1 MTFGISISMSAMSLA
16 VKIIKEENI
25 MNILIGLRNTVYADY
40 LGYNLRLLG
49 HDVKVVENGLDITD
63 LLFSKDWDIVI
74 VGILVSYYNGLEIL
88 ERYRK
93 YCDEKLKEQS
103 DFVKAKVFIGSSF
116 YNQVS
121 MQQAKSLGATDYF
134 VVPQD
139 TEELLNNILKK

>member
-1 MTFGISISMSAMSLA
+1 MSVMSLSI
-16 VKIIKEENI
+16 KIIKEESI
-25 MNILIGLRNTVYADY
+25 MNILIGLRNNVYADY

-49 HDVKVVENGLDITD
+49 HDVNVVEDGLDIVD

-88 ERYRK
+88 ERYQK
-93 YCDEKLKEQS
+93 YFDEKLKEQS
-103 DFVKAKVFIGSSF
+103 NFVKAKIFIVSSF
-116 YNQVS
+116 YDQVS

>member
-1 MTFGISISMSAMSLA
+1 MSAMSLA

-25 MNILIGLRNTVYADY
+25 MNILIGLRNNVYADY

-49 HDVKVVENGLDITD
+49 HEVKVVEDGIDIVD
-63 LLFSKDWDIVI
+63 LLFSKDWDVVI

-93 YCDEKLKEQS
+93 YSDERLKEQS
-103 DFVKAKVFIGSSF
+103 DFVKAKIFICSSF
-116 YNQVS
+116 YDKVS
-121 MQQAKSLGATDYF
+121 MLQAKSLGAADYF
-134 VVPQD
+134 VVPLD

>member
-1 MTFGISISMSAMSLA
+1 MSAMSLA

>member
-1 MTFGISISMSAMSLA
+1 MSVMSLSI
-16 VKIIKEENI
+16 KIIKEESI
-25 MNILIGLRNTVYADY
+25 MNILIGLRNNVYADY

-49 HDVKVVENGLDITD
+49 HDVNVVEDGLDIVD

-88 ERYRK
+88 ERYQK
-93 YCDEKLKEQS
+93 YFDEKLKEQS
-103 DFVKAKVFIGSSF
+103 NFVKAKIFIVSSF
-116 YNQVS
+116 YDQVS

-134 VVPQD
+134 VVSQD

>member
-1 MTFGISISMSAMSLA
+1 MSAMSLA

-49 HDVKVVENGLDITD
+49 HEVKVVENGLDIIE

>member
-1 MTFGISISMSAMSLA
+1 MSVMSLA

-25 MNILIGLRNTVYADY
+25 MNILIGLRNNVYADY

-49 HDVKVVENGLDITD
+49 HDVKVLEDGIDIVD

-88 ERYRK
+88 ERYQK
-93 YCDEKLKEQS
+93 YSDEKLKEQS
-103 DFVKAKVFIGSSF
+103 NFVKAKFFIGSSF
-116 YNQVS
+116 YDQVS

-134 VVPQD
+134 VVPLD
-139 TEELLNNILKK
+139 TDELLNNILKK